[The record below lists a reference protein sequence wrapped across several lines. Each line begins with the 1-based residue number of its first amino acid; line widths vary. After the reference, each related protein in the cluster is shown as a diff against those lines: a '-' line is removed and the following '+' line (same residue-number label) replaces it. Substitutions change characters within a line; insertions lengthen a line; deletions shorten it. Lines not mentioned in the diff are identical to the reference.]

1 MTRRA
6 LLAAVGLM
14 LLTGCATGPAP
25 EEAGLD
31 TTAYGLTSQVELT
44 DVPFHP
50 QDAYQCGPAALAT
63 MMNVAGVDTDADALK
78 PEVYLPARQGSLQPE
93 LRSAS
98 RRQGLVPYP
107 LEPDFGDLLQ
117 ELAAGNP
124 VLVLQNLALEA
135 YPVWH
140 YAVTV
145 GYDLEAQEMIL
156 RSGTTRRET
165 VSFRRFLRT
174 WRGGD
179 HWAMTLHPPGEFPA
193 TVDADTYLR
202 AVAPL
207 ENVAP
212 DAAQTSYEQAAR
224 RWPAHAIPH
233 LGLGNLAYAR
243 TAYTDAE
250 SHYRQGLERDPE
262 VTALH
267 HNLAWSL
274 LQQGKDEAG
283 LKHARQAAALAGTG
297 DSHYYTALEAALGHR

>member
-1 MTRRA
+1 MTGRS
-6 LLAAVGLM
+6 LLAALGLAV
-14 LLTGCATGPAP
+14 LAGCATGPAP
-25 EEAGLD
+25 EKAGLD
-31 TTAYGLTSQVELT
+31 DAAAGLPPQVELT

-63 MMNVAGVDTDADALK
+63 MMNVAGVDIDADTLK

-93 LRSAS
+93 LRAAS

-107 LEPDFGDLLQ
+107 LEPDFGDVLR

-140 YAVTV
+140 YAVAV
-145 GYDLEAQEMIL
+145 GYDLEAQEIIL

-165 VSFRRFLRT
+165 LSFRRFLQT

-179 HWAMTLHPPGEFPA
+179 HWAMTLHPPGELPA
-193 TVDADTYLR
+193 TVDGDVYLR

-212 DAAQTSYEQAAR
+212 DAAQASYEHAAQS
-224 RWPAHAIPH
+224 WPEHAMPH

-243 TAYTDAE
+243 AAYADAE
-250 SHYRQGLERDPE
+250 THYRQGLQRDPDA
-262 VTALH
+262 TALH
-267 HNLAWSL
+267 HNLAWAL
-274 LQQGKDEAG
+274 LQQDDDEAG
-283 LKHARQAAALAGTG
+283 LKHARRAAALAGTG
-297 DSHYYTALEAALGHR
+297 ESHYYTALEAALGRR